1 VLRAD
6 VRGLPGGES
15 RGQHQTTARLSTGR
29 HDHEHQGQAQL
40 LERRRRHGARHRRHR
55 RGRCGLRRWRRQE
68 LGRLATDQGRPG
80 QDRRPRRRDRDRQ
93 EGVKASSIGQ
103 SDLNKKA
110 RSAFTAGPNAYT
122 DNLNFHDI
130 SSGDPDTTIFQ
141 FTVPAGN
148 YLVSAS
154 ANVTNTGAGLND
166 FTCAI
171 TQPVGEFTRTIA
183 TSEVR
188 VQNGGGDLG
197 TISLDGAAVNTKEAI
212 ELTMSCQGQ
221 VAPWSGKVVDPSIVA
236 VKVGAL
242 TEK

>member
-1 VLRAD
+1 MYGVSPVERVVVDNKPLHDSRPEGPTMNIKDKLSFSNVAGATAL
-6 VRGLPGGES
+6 VIAVSGVGGVAYAAGVAKNS
-15 RGQHQTTARLSTGR
+15 VGSPHIKDGQVKTVDLGDATVTGKK
-29 HDHEHQGQAQL
+29 
-40 LERRRRHGARHRRHR
+40 
-55 RGRCGLRRWRRQE
+55 
-68 LGRLATDQGRPG
+68 
-80 QDRRPRRRDRDRQ
+80 
-93 EGVKASSIGQ
+93 VKASSIGQ
-103 SDLNKKA
+103 SDLSKKA
-110 RSAFTAGPNAYT
+110 RSAFTVGPNAYT
-122 DNLNFHDI
+122 DNLNFHGI

-197 TISLDGAAVNTKEAI
+197 TISLDGVAVNTKEAI
-212 ELTMSCQGQ
+212 ELTMSCEGQ